1 MPVTNLSGDHENGFI
16 GGENVLTPTR
26 EKALAIMLSFRFAIP
41 LLIAIGGFAALEA
54 QKLPNFYNETMNF
67 RIEWKG
73 IRAGDVTMR
82 TRTEGD
88 KHITVNARVNSLQTV
103 HGIYYVQGAFATK
116 WNHVSR
122 VPVIAFEE
130 SYQGDAYQRR
140 KFRFGN
146 GKVNVDKNE
155 KKFQEHSYPH
165 SSVLKGEWKENYDVS
180 TKGGYQ
186 DLLGAFYYVR
196 STGRVPRVGEVLRV
210 PVLPAG
216 ARRSLVLKV
225 LGRETRSDVPF
236 FGTREI
242 IHVRSALVDDVNN
255 KTQAGSNMFFN
266 TQTQIEMWITAD
278 ADFVPVKIWTD
289 VPYLGTAYILLEN
302 YTQP

>member
-1 MPVTNLSGDHENGFI
+1 MAVT
-16 GGENVLTPTR
+16 
-26 EKALAIMLSFRFAIP
+26 IMKIFRV
-41 LLIAIGGFAALEA
+41 FAAAALLYNAALSA

-82 TRTEGD
+82 TRAEGD
-88 KHITVNARVNSLQTV
+88 KFITVNARVNSLQTV

-116 WNHVSR
+116 WNHITKS
-122 VPVIAFEE
+122 PVIAYEE

-155 KKFQEHSYPH
+155 KKFYEHSYPH
-165 SSVLKGEWKENYDVS
+165 SSGLKGEWKENYDVS

-196 STGRVPRVGEVLRV
+196 STGRIPKVGEVLRV

-225 LGRETRSDVPF
+225 LSRETRNDVPF

-242 IHVRSALVDDVNN
+242 IHVKSQLVDDANN

-278 ADFVPVKIWTD
+278 ADFVPVRIWTD
-289 VPYLGTAYILLEN
+289 VPYLGTAFILLEN

>member
-1 MPVTNLSGDHENGFI
+1 MVQQFPK
-16 GGENVLTPTR
+16 NVLTPERRT
-26 EKALAIMLSFRFAIP
+26 ALAIMLNFRTAW
-41 LLIAIGGFAALEA
+41 LLVFAALAVPFLHA
-54 QKLPNFYNETMNF
+54 QNLPRFYNETMNF

-88 KHITVNARVNSLQTV
+88 KNITINARVNSLAAV
-103 HGIYYVQGAFATK
+103 HGIYYVQGVFASK
-116 WNHVSR
+116 WNHVTR
-122 VPVIAFEE
+122 TPVIAFEE
-130 SYQGDAYQRR
+130 AYQGDAYQRR

-146 GKVNVDKNE
+146 GKVNVDKYE
-155 KKFQEHSYPH
+155 KKFYEHSYPH
-165 SSVLKGEWKENYDVS
+165 TANLKGVWKENFDVS

-186 DLLGAFYYVR
+186 DLLGAFYLVR
-196 STGRVPRVGEVLRV
+196 STGRVPRVGEVLKI

-225 LGRETRSDVPF
+225 LGREVRHDVPF

-242 IHVRSALVDDVNN
+242 FHVKSALVDDNN
-255 KTQAGSNMFFN
+255 QKTQMGSNMFFN
-266 TQTQIEMWITAD
+266 TESQIEMWITAD
-278 ADFVPVKIWTD
+278 ADFVPVKLWTD

>member
-1 MPVTNLSGDHENGFI
+1 MKSKIGILALSAILASTVGAQNL
-16 GGENVLTPTR
+16 P
-26 EKALAIMLSFRFAIP
+26 K
-41 LLIAIGGFAALEA
+41 
-54 QKLPNFYNETMNF
+54 FYNETMGF

-82 TRTEGD
+82 ARTDGD
-88 KHITVNARVNSLQTV
+88 KYITVNARVNSLPAV
-103 HGIYYVQGAFATK
+103 HGIYYVQGSFATK
-116 WNHVSR
+116 WNHAVKL
-122 VPVIAFEE
+122 PVIAYEE

-140 KFRFGN
+140 KYRFGN

-155 KKFQEHSYPH
+155 KKFHEHSFPH
-165 SSVLKGEWKENYDVS
+165 SANLKGEWKENYDQP

-196 STGRVPRVGEVLRV
+196 STGRIPNVGEVLRI

-216 ARRSLVLKV
+216 ARRTLVLKV
-225 LGRETRSDVPF
+225 LGREVRNDVPF

-242 IHVRSALVDDVNN
+242 FHVRSALVDEANN
-255 KTQAGSNMFFN
+255 KTQHGSNMFFDTKTN
-266 TQTQIEMWITAD
+266 IEMWITAD

-302 YTQP
+302 YSQP

>member
-1 MPVTNLSGDHENGFI
+1 MKNSPMALVALVACAAS
-16 GGENVLTPTR
+16 
-26 EKALAIMLSFRFAIP
+26 ALA
-41 LLIAIGGFAALEA
+41 A
-54 QKLPNFYNETMNF
+54 QKVPNFYNETMNF

-73 IRAGDVTMR
+73 IRAGDVTMS
-82 TRTEGD
+82 TRTDGD
-88 KHITVNARVNSLQTV
+88 KHIKINARVNSLSAV
-103 HGIYYVQGAFATK
+103 HGIYYVQGVFASR
-116 WNHVSR
+116 WNHVSKT
-122 VPVIAFEE
+122 PVIAYELA
-130 SYQGDAYQRR
+130 YQGDAFQER
-140 KFRFGN
+140 KFRFGA
-146 GKVNVDKNE
+146 GKVNVEKNE

-165 SSVLKGEWKENYDVS
+165 SSTLKGEWHEKYDVS

-225 LGRETRSDVPF
+225 LGRETRNDVPF

-242 IHVRSALVDDVNN
+242 IHVRSALVDDQNN

-266 TQTQIEMWITAD
+266 TQSQIEMWITAD
-278 ADFVPVKIWTD
+278 ADFVPVKIWTE
-289 VPYLGTAYILLEN
+289 VPYLGTAYILLEG
-302 YTQP
+302 YSQP

>member
-1 MPVTNLSGDHENGFI
+1 MAVTIMKIFRVFLAMAVLSTTG
-16 GGENVLTPTR
+16 
-26 EKALAIMLSFRFAIP
+26 LS
-41 LLIAIGGFAALEA
+41 A

-82 TRTEGD
+82 TRTDGD
-88 KHITVNARVNSLQTV
+88 KNITINARVNSLQTV
-103 HGIYYVQGAFATK
+103 HGIYYVQGSFASK
-116 WNHVSR
+116 WNHVTKS
-122 VPVIAFEE
+122 PIIAYEE

-140 KFRFGN
+140 KFRFSN

-155 KKFQEHSYPH
+155 KKFHEHSYPH
-165 SSVLKGEWKENYDVS
+165 SASLKGEWKENYDVS

-196 STGRVPRVGEVLRV
+196 STGRIPKVGEVLRI

-216 ARRSLVLKV
+216 ARRTLVLKV
-225 LGRETRSDVPF
+225 LGRETRNDVPF

-242 IHVRSALVDDVNN
+242 FHVRSALVDDANN

-278 ADFVPVKIWTD
+278 ADFVPVRIWTD
-289 VPYLGTAYILLEN
+289 VPYLGTAFILLEN

>member
-1 MPVTNLSGDHENGFI
+1 MQSLA
-16 GGENVLTPTR
+16 GGGKNVLTPKGA
-26 EKALAIMLSFRFAIP
+26 KALAIMHFSPALAMLVA
-41 LLIAIGGFAALEA
+41 LLAGASALQA

-103 HGIYYVQGAFATK
+103 HSIYYVQGAFATK
-116 WNHVSR
+116 WNHVAR
-122 VPVIAFEE
+122 LPVIAFEE
-130 SYQGDAYQRR
+130 AYQGDAYQRR
-140 KFRFGN
+140 KFRFG
-146 GKVNVDKNE
+146 KDTVNVDKNE

-165 SSVLKGEWKENYDVS
+165 SAALKGEWKENYDVS

-186 DLLGAFYYVR
+186 DLLGAFYLVR
-196 STGRVPRVGEVLRV
+196 STGRVPKVGEVLRV

-225 LGRETRSDVPF
+225 LGRETRNDVPF

-242 IHVRSALVDDVNN
+242 IHVRSMLVDDVNN

-266 TQTQIEMWITAD
+266 TQSQIEMWITAD

-289 VPYLGTAYILLEN
+289 VPYLGIAYILLEN
-302 YTQP
+302 YSQP

>member
-1 MPVTNLSGDHENGFI
+1 MPLTIMKQLRSLAAGLMVCAVSALS
-16 GGENVLTPTR
+16 
-26 EKALAIMLSFRFAIP
+26 
-41 LLIAIGGFAALEA
+41 A
-54 QKLPNFYNETMNF
+54 QKLPNFYNETMNY

-73 IRAGDVTMR
+73 IRAGDVTMM

-88 KHITVNARVNSLQTV
+88 KFIKINARVNSLAAV
-103 HGIYYVQGAFATK
+103 HGIYYVEGTFAAK
-116 WNHVSR
+116 WNHVTKT
-122 VPVIAFEE
+122 PVIAYERA
-130 SYQGDAYQRR
+130 YQGDAFQER

-146 GKVNVDKNE
+146 GKVSIEKNE

-165 SSVLKGEWKENYDVS
+165 TTQLKGEWHEKYDVS

-186 DLLGAFYYVR
+186 DLLGAFYMVR

-225 LGRETRSDVPF
+225 LSRETRNDVPF
-236 FGTREI
+236 FGTREVF
-242 IHVRSALVDDVNN
+242 HVRSALVDDANN
-255 KTQAGSNMFFN
+255 KTAAGSNMFFN
-266 TQTQIEMWITAD
+266 TQTQIDMWITAD
-278 ADFVPVKIWTD
+278 ADFVPVRIWTD
-289 VPYLGTAYILLEN
+289 VPYLGTAFILLEN

>member
-1 MPVTNLSGDHENGFI
+1 M
-16 GGENVLTPTR
+16 TPTR
-26 EKALAIMLSFRFAIP
+26 EKALAIMLSFRFVILP
-41 LLIAIGGFAALEA
+41 FIAFVGSVSVYG

-88 KHITVNARVNSLQTV
+88 KYITVNARVNSLQAV

-116 WNHVSR
+116 WNHVTR
-122 VPVIAFEE
+122 TPVIAFEE

-186 DLLGAFYYVR
+186 DLLGAFYFVR
-196 STGRVPRVGEVLRV
+196 STGRIPRVGEVLRV

-225 LGRETRSDVPF
+225 LGRETRNDVPF

-242 IHVRSALVDDVNN
+242 IHVRSALVDDANN

>member
-1 MPVTNLSGDHENGFI
+1 VK
-16 GGENVLTPTR
+16 NVLTGEPET
-26 EKALAIMLSFRFAIP
+26 AFAIMSFARCAVALLLSAPAVEMRA
-41 LLIAIGGFAALEA
+41 A
-54 QKLPNFYNETMNF
+54 QKLPKFYNETMNF
-67 RIEWKG
+67 RIEWQG

-88 KHITVNARVNSLQTV
+88 QYITINARVNSLSAV
-103 HGIYYVQGAFATK
+103 HGIYYVQGVFASK
-116 WNHVSR
+116 WNYVTR
-122 VPVIAFEE
+122 TPVIAFEE
-130 SYQGDAYQRR
+130 AYQGDAYQRR

-146 GKVNVDKNE
+146 GKVNVEKDE
-155 KKFQEHSYPH
+155 KKFHEHSYPH
-165 SSVLKGEWKENYDVS
+165 SPTPKAAWKENYEVS

-186 DLLGAFYYVR
+186 DLLGAFYLVR
-196 STGRVPRVGEVLRV
+196 STGRVPRVGETLRI

-216 ARRSLVLKV
+216 ARRSLLLKV
-225 LGRETRSDVPF
+225 LGREVRHDVPF

-242 IHVRSALVDDVNN
+242 FHVRAMLIDDVS
-255 KTQAGSNMFFN
+255 KTSMGSNMFFN
-266 TQTQIEMWITAD
+266 TESHIEMWITAD

>member
-1 MPVTNLSGDHENGFI
+1 MKRKICVPVLLAL
-16 GGENVLTPTR
+16 LTAGTTYAQ
-26 EKALAIMLSFRFAIP
+26 ALPKFF
-41 LLIAIGGFAALEA
+41 
-54 QKLPNFYNETMNF
+54 NETMGF

-73 IRAGDVTMR
+73 VRAGDVTMR

-88 KHITVNARVNSLQTV
+88 KYITINARVNSLPLV
-103 HGIYYVQGAFATK
+103 HGIYYVQGAFASK
-116 WNHVSR
+116 WNHAVKL
-122 VPVIAFEE
+122 PVIAFEE

-155 KKFQEHSYPH
+155 KKFHEHSYPH
-165 SSVLKGEWKENYDVS
+165 SANLKGEWKENYDTW

-186 DLLGAFYYVR
+186 DLLGAFYFVR
-196 STGRVPRVGEVLRV
+196 STGRIPTVGEVLRV

-216 ARRSLVLKV
+216 AHRTLVLKV
-225 LGRETRSDVPF
+225 LGRETRNDVPF

-242 IHVRSALVDDVNN
+242 IHVRSVLVDDANN
-255 KTQAGSNMFFN
+255 KTQSGSNMFFDTKTN
-266 TQTQIEMWITAD
+266 IEMWITAD
-278 ADFVPVKIWTD
+278 ADFVPVKIWTE

-302 YTQP
+302 YSQP

>member
-1 MPVTNLSGDHENGFI
+1 MNRMFFNTAK
-16 GGENVLTPTR
+16 NVLTPDR
-26 EKALAIMLSFRFAIP
+26 EKALAIMFKLRMAT
-41 LLIAIGGFAALEA
+41 GVVAATLVCQTLGA
-54 QKLPNFYNETMNF
+54 QNVPRFYNETMNF

-82 TRTEGD
+82 TRTDGD
-88 KHITVNARVNSLQTV
+88 KHITINARVNSLQTV
-103 HGIYYVQGAFATK
+103 HGIYYVQGVFASK
-116 WNHVSR
+116 WNHVTR
-122 VPVIAFEE
+122 TPVIAFEE
-130 SYQGDAYQRR
+130 SHQGDAYQRR

-155 KKFQEHSYPH
+155 KKFHEHSYPH
-165 SSVLKGEWKENYDVS
+165 TPNLKGEWKENYDVS

-186 DLLGAFYYVR
+186 DLLGAFYLVR
-196 STGRVPRVGEVLRV
+196 STGRVPKVGEVLKI

-225 LGRETRSDVPF
+225 LGREVRNDVPF

-242 IHVRSALVDDVNN
+242 FHVKSALVDDASN
-255 KTQAGSNMFFN
+255 KTQMGSNMFFN

-289 VPYLGTAYILLEN
+289 VPYLGTAYILLEG